1 MTEPIPGQA
10 CGAHYFTSG
19 IAIAVSEVNPSPHSQ
34 HPYDL
39 TGVEHCHDFSEL
51 VLITAGSTVHHLD
64 GEAFPVSAG
73 DLFLIQGK
81 VRHHF
86 AERAKVGMLNV
97 QFDPEQLALPF
108 ASLRQMPGYH
118 VIFHLEPARPNRAGA
133 DRLRLEKEKLIH
145 AEELIR
151 RLQRELHDRAPGF
164 EAAALALLVELIVF
178 VARSYAERPG
188 GSRAALLRIGE
199 VISRIERDYA
209 RPLTLKDLAATVH
222 VSPNHLLRLFKAA
235 TGVTPGDYLFGIRLD
250 RAARQLRESDR
261 AISEI
266 AAAVGFADSN
276 YFTRRFRAR
285 FGQSPREYR
294 RRVAATQT
302 Q

>member
-1 MTEPIPGQA
+1 MTEAISDQA

-19 IAIAVSEVNPSPHSQ
+19 IAIAVSEVKPSPLSQ

-39 TGVEHCHDFSEL
+39 TGIGHCHDFSEL
-51 VLITAGSTVHHLD
+51 VLITSGSTVHHLD

-97 QFDPEQLALPF
+97 QFDPDHLALPF

-118 VIFHLEPARPNRAGA
+118 VIFHLEPARRDRAGA
-133 DRLRLEKEKLIH
+133 DRLRIEGDKQRH

-151 RLQRELHDRAPGF
+151 HLQRELRDQAPGF

-178 VARSYAERPG
+178 VARSYAERPSN
-188 GSRAALLRIGE
+188 SRAALLRIGE

-235 TGVTPGDYLFGIRLD
+235 TGGSPGDYLLGIRLD
-250 RAARQLRESDR
+250 RAAKLLRESDR

-266 AAAVGFADSN
+266 AASAGFPDSN

-285 FGQSPREYR
+285 YGQSPREYR
-294 RRVAATQT
+294 RRIAASQI
-302 Q
+302 

>member
-1 MTEPIPGQA
+1 MAESISDQA

-19 IAIAVSEVNPSPHSQ
+19 IAIAVSEVNPSPLSQ

-39 TGVEHCHDFSEL
+39 TGVGHCHDFSEL

-73 DLFLIQGK
+73 DLFLIQGQ
-81 VRHHF
+81 VCHHF

-97 QFDPEQLALPF
+97 QFDPDRLALPF

-118 VIFHLEPARPNRAGA
+118 VIFHLEPARRDRTGAG
-133 DRLRLEKEKLIH
+133 RLRLEENMRIH

-151 RLQRELHDRAPGF
+151 RLQRELHDQAPGF

-188 GSRAALLRIGE
+188 GSRAALLRVGA
-199 VISRIERDYA
+199 VISRLERDYA
-209 RPLTLKDLAATVH
+209 RPLNLKDLAATAR

-235 TGVTPGDYLFGIRLD
+235 TGGSPGAYLLGIRLN
-250 RAARQLRESDR
+250 RAAKQLRESEL

-266 AAAVGFADSN
+266 AAAAGFPDSN
-276 YFTRRFRAR
+276 YFIRRFRAR
-285 FGQSPREYR
+285 FGRSPREYR
-294 RRVAATQT
+294 RRAAVSG
-302 Q
+302 